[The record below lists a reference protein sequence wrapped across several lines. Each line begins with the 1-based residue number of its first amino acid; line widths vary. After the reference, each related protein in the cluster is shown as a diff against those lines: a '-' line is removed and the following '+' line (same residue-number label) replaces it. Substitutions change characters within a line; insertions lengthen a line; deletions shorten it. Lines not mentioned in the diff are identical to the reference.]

1 MLRALVKPQ
10 FSEDNF
16 TEEWMIW
23 EKAVQEYEEAS
34 GQKMDDSM
42 QVAALIDGA
51 TVGATVLAHR
61 ALPHH

>member
-16 TEEWMIW
+16 VEDWMIW

-34 GQKMDDSM
+34 GQQMDDSM

-51 TVGATVLAHR
+51 PPSVRQFLR
-61 ALPHH
+61 L